1 MKKTT
6 ELLLISV
13 LLTGCAA
20 PAAETG
26 ESAEPVKTQEAS
38 ENPTAEPA
46 ETPVPEATPDPEF
59 LQEAIGQ
66 LERTLD
72 PFYNDGDELPQIEDA
87 EIVWSI
93 VSGNAVIEDNVIR
106 KTENSAEYEPIVLSA
121 SADGFQLDHSF
132 GNILLLDPYVGYVI
146 SYFSERTSEPETMK
160 LAYTYNGV
168 QWFALNGDR
177 AVLRATVGTGRLRDP
192 AIFRKKDGTFA
203 ICATQGYETD
213 AIYLYDSQDLTSFTD
228 QRLLK
233 VNRPPLSEEQAWAPE
248 SFYDH
253 TLDQYV
259 IYWSSVVDEGMFYNL
274 SGDLQ
279 YATEPQRLLN
289 PGYVIIDGTMIKC
302 GADYAIVFKD
312 ERYPMEDYSTLI
324 SGYSEDGWTDFKEFS
339 QPISQN
345 QSEGPMIMPDLENEG
360 YYVFY
365 DDYTRFRFHA
375 LYTPNFRTRY
385 YETVPEEIMTI
396 PLDSPAHSHAIPVTQ
411 KEMDRVVNYWH

>member
-6 ELLLISV
+6 ELLLILV
-13 LLTGCAA
+13 LMTGCAA
-20 PAAETG
+20 PAAKTA

-38 ENPTAEPA
+38 EAPAAEPA
-46 ETPVPEATPDPEF
+46 ETAAPAAPDPET
-59 LQEAIGQ
+59 LQETIDM

-72 PFYNDGDELPQIEDA
+72 PIYNDGDELPQIEDT
-87 EIVWSI
+87 EIVWNI
-93 VSGNAVIEDNVIR
+93 VSGNAVIENNVIY
-106 KTENSAEYEPIVLSA
+106 KTDASAEYEPIVLSA
-121 SADGFQLDHSF
+121 SADGFPLDHSF
-132 GNILLLDPYVGYVI
+132 ENILLLDPYVGYVI

-177 AVLRATVGTGRLRDP
+177 AVLKATVGTCRLRDP
-192 AIFRKKDGTFA
+192 AIFRRKDGTFV

-213 AIYLYDSQDLTSFTD
+213 AIYLYDSQDLTSFTNE
-228 QRLLK
+228 RLLK

-248 SFYDH
+248 AFYDR

-259 IYWSSVVDEGMFYNL
+259 IYWSSVVDEGMYYNL
-274 SGDLQ
+274 SGDLV

-289 PGYVIIDGTMIKC
+289 PGYVIIDGTICKC
-302 GADYAIVFKD
+302 GPDYAIIFKD
-312 ERYPMEDYSTLI
+312 ERQPMEDYSTLI
-324 SGYSEDGWTDFKEFS
+324 SGYSENGWTDFKEFS

-375 LYTPNFRTRY
+375 LYTPDFRTRY
-385 YETVPEEIMTI
+385 YETVPENIMTI

-411 KEMDRVVNYWH
+411 KEMDRVVNHWQ